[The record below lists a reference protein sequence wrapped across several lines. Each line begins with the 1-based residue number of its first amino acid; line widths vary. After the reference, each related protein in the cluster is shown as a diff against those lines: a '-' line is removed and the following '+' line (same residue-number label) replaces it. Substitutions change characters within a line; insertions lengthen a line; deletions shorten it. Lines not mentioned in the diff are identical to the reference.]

1 MATAINDADEIRLQM
16 AQIRRELHSDVREVV
31 ATAEAVTDWRRYI
44 RMYPWAA
51 VGAALALGY
60 FVVPRRHK
68 AVPVPLL
75 TPADMAEVHE
85 TIEKNKATT
94 HESDQ
99 KGKGLVGMAIGFL
112 GPIAVRA
119 AQGYAAQYLEQW
131 LEQQQQ
137 QQQQQ
142 AARPSRSPSPGSSE
156 RTGGAAGRPPSTP
169 PF

>member
-1 MATAINDADEIRLQM
+1 MATATNDADEIRLQM
-16 AQIRRELHSDVREVV
+16 AQIRRELHADVRDVV

-51 VGAALALGY
+51 VGAALAVGY

-68 AVPVPLL
+68 VVPVPLL
-75 TPADMAEVHE
+75 TPADMTEVHE
-85 TIEKNKATT
+85 TIEKTKAATKPP
-94 HESDQ
+94 EQ
-99 KGKGLVGMAIGFL
+99 KGLVGMAIGFL

-119 AQGYAAQYLEQW
+119 AQGYAAQYLENL

-137 QQQQQ
+137 PQPQP
-142 AARPSRSPSPGSSE
+142 AASPSRPPSSGSSE
-156 RTGGAAGRPPSTP
+156 RTGGAAGRPPSMP